1 MTAKPIKSTIRTLLC
16 VVLALPLLAAAD
28 TLERVR
34 SSNSISLAFVPDV
47 APFSSQQG
55 EQVSGYGIDLC
66 RRIAQRIEA
75 ELGISQLKLNFL
87 AVEDAQKTALMAT
100 GQADILCT
108 PSPESLAAR
117 RAMSFSVPV
126 YTAGL
131 GVLVREDAPQTL
143 LTVLSGQPAHSGP
156 TWRATVNRGLAQHK
170 YVTMKGGV
178 SQAWIL
184 EKVRRLGVVV
194 QLLAVEDYDQGVE
207 LIRSGEADAFF
218 SERMFL
224 QHYLKTH
231 SATEQLQV
239 LPRIFESV
247 PVALGVPRN
256 DENLRLL
263 VDTALSEL
271 YRSGELERLYTEHLG
286 KPGETEQALLKVY
299 ALP

>member
-1 MTAKPIKSTIRTLLC
+1 MTAKPIKSTARTLFCLL
-16 VVLALPLLAAAD
+16 LALPLLAAAG

-34 SSNSISLAFVPDV
+34 DSNAITLAFVPDV

-66 RRIAQRIEA
+66 RLVAQRIKT
-75 ELGISQLKLNFL
+75 ELGLSELRLNFL
-87 AVEDAQKTALMAT
+87 AVEDAQKSALMAA
-100 GQADILCT
+100 GKADILCT

-117 RAMSFSVPV
+117 QAMSFSVPV

-131 GVLVREDAPQTL
+131 GVLVRTDAPQTL
-143 LTVLSGQPAHSGP
+143 LAVLAGQPAHSGP
-156 TWRATVNRGLAQHK
+156 TWRATVNHGLARHT

-178 SQAWIL
+178 TQAWIL
-184 EKVRRLGVVV
+184 DKVRRLGVVV
-194 QLLAVEDYDQGVE
+194 KLQTVEDYDQGVE
-207 LIRSGEADAFF
+207 LIRSGKADAFF

-224 QHYLKTH
+224 EHYLKTRNG
-231 SATEQLQV
+231 TEQLQV

-247 PVALGVPRN
+247 PVALGVPRG
-256 DENLRLL
+256 DEDLRLL

-271 YRSGELERLYTEHLG
+271 YRSGELERLYGEHLG
-286 KPGETEQALLKVY
+286 QPGEAEQALFKVY

>member
-1 MTAKPIKSTIRTLLC
+1 MTAKPIKSTARTLLC
-16 VVLALPLLAAAD
+16 LLLALPLLAAAG

-34 SSNSISLAFVPDV
+34 DSNAITLAFVPDV

-66 RRIAQRIEA
+66 RLVAQRIKT
-75 ELGISQLKLNFL
+75 ELGLSELRLNFL
-87 AVEDAQKTALMAT
+87 AVEDAQKSALMAA
-100 GQADILCT
+100 GKADILCT

-117 RAMSFSVPV
+117 QAMSFSVPV

-131 GVLVREDAPQTL
+131 GVLVRQDAPQTL
-143 LTVLSGQPAHSGP
+143 LAVLAGQPAHSGP
-156 TWRATVNRGLAQHK
+156 TWRATVNRGLARHT

-178 SQAWIL
+178 TQAWIL
-184 EKVRRLGVVV
+184 DKVRRLGVVV
-194 QLLAVEDYDQGVE
+194 KLQTVEDYDQGVE
-207 LIRSGEADAFF
+207 LIRSGKADAFF

-224 QHYLKTH
+224 EHYLKTRNG
-231 SATEQLQV
+231 TEQLQV

-247 PVALGVPRN
+247 PVALGVPRG
-256 DENLRLL
+256 DEDLRLL

-271 YRSGELERLYTEHLG
+271 YRSGELERLYGEHLG
-286 KPGETEQALLKVY
+286 KPGEAEQALFKVY

>member
-1 MTAKPIKSTIRTLLC
+1 MTLNPIKSTIRALLC
-16 VVLALPLLAAAD
+16 LVAALPLLAAAD

-34 SSNSISLAFVPDV
+34 SSNSMTLAFVPEV

-66 RRIAQRIEA
+66 RRIAQRVQA
-75 ELGISQLKLNFL
+75 ELGAGELKLNFL
-87 AVEDAQKTALMAT
+87 AVADAKKTAALAT
-100 GQADILCT
+100 GKADILCT

-117 RAMSFSVPV
+117 QAVSFSVPV

-143 LTVLSGQPAHSGP
+143 LAVLSGQPAHSGP
-156 TWRATVNRGLAQHK
+156 TWRATVNRGLAQHT
-170 YVTMKGGV
+170 YVSMAGGV
-178 SQAWIL
+178 TQAWIL

-194 QLLAVEDYDQGVE
+194 KLLTVESYDQGVA
-207 LIRSGEADAFF
+207 LIASGQADAFF

-224 QHYLKTH
+224 EHYLRAH
-231 SATEQLQV
+231 SGTEQLQV

-247 PVALGVPRN
+247 PVALGVPRG
-256 DENLRLL
+256 DEDWRLL
-263 VDTALSEL
+263 VDSALSEL

-286 KPGETEQALLKVY
+286 KPGEAEQALFKVY

>member
-1 MTAKPIKSTIRTLLC
+1 MTAKPIRTTARTLLGLL
-16 VVLALPLLAAAD
+16 LALPLLAAAG

-34 SSNSISLAFVPDV
+34 DSNAITLAFVPDV

-66 RRIAQRIEA
+66 RLVAQRIKTELGLA
-75 ELGISQLKLNFL
+75 ELRLNFL
-87 AVEDAQKTALMAT
+87 AVEDAQKSALMAA
-100 GQADILCT
+100 GKADILCT

-117 RAMSFSVPV
+117 QAMSFSVPV

-131 GVLVREDAPQTL
+131 GVLVREDAPPTL
-143 LTVLSGQPAHSGP
+143 LAVLAGQPAHSGP
-156 TWRATVNRGLAQHK
+156 TWRATVNHGLARHT

-178 SQAWIL
+178 TQAWIL
-184 EKVRRLGVVV
+184 DKVRRLGVVV
-194 QLLAVEDYDQGVE
+194 KLQTVEDYDQGVE
-207 LIRSGEADAFF
+207 LIRSGKADAFF

-224 QHYLKTH
+224 EHYLKTRNG
-231 SATEQLQV
+231 TEQLQV

-247 PVALGVPRN
+247 PVALGVPRG
-256 DENLRLL
+256 DEDLRLL

-271 YRSGELERLYTEHLG
+271 YRSGELERLYGEHLG
-286 KPGETEQALLKVY
+286 KPGEAEQALFKVY